1 MADNTKPS
9 DAPCHQTTSDNGSQS
24 EEGPHPQATT
34 RNTTPTATTK
44 ATTPDTNN
52 GAIKKS
58 PDALELDD
66 FGLPI
71 RKYVAPSMPVA
82 PPTAEH
88 SRRPSDV
95 VGSIPLE
102 GNRKESASGPPCEEG
117 LEWDKVTARRTTAIA
132 PTIETGTESGEEEFK
147 DADSRTTSRLSVK
160 DLEEDSKTPVPTDPQ
175 VTESHSSAESVSNS
189 STSPPTSETT
199 KSQVKHGTATGTQ
212 SEDSNASESATEAQ
226 QVEDQA
232 IAEAKKDIP
241 KVEHNRN
248 ASTSSTTNGA
258 GIAGVSEFSHQQ
270 LITHESDKDG
280 KDEKDEK
287 DGWQVMPAYAPYD
300 LYDDDNKL
308 IAKEYDPDAEQETYG
323 YAGLGGAGK
332 GYTRVVLEDDAE
344 SVNSIDENTQY
355 LFKEAGS
362 TSLAEDEESQRD
374 AVSQLQATKDLLTEG
389 QRIAY
394 VGLTRLEMSAMVK
407 EVQALLENA
416 KSRRTNKEVQ
426 IAAES
431 IKMWS
436 QKMMIRL
443 YTHMEISQA
452 EQVMIEQL
460 SDHGVMP
467 QDLTPVLMANARV
480 KNPMADKGQDT
491 STTGSGSGVT
501 SPRSGSVR
509 SSIRADE
516 VPASPPPPYRAQ
528 GDEELA
534 ADVKLPSQMETT
546 DKIDI
551 DIRWTVLCDLF
562 LVLIADSVYDARS
575 RALLERVGKDLE
587 ISWLDICRFEKKVTD
602 ALEMQQNAEKE
613 NWNEDQHMENRRK
626 MALKKRYVYM
636 GLATVGGGLVIGLSA
651 GLMAPLI
658 GAGLAAGFTTIGV
671 TGTGSFLAGVGGA
684 AVITSSAAA
693 SGSVIGVRAANRRTG
708 AVRTFEYRPLHNN
721 KRVNLIVTV
730 SGWMTGK
737 VDDVRLPYS
746 TVDPVMGDIYS
757 VLWEP
762 EMLTSMGDTI
772 NILAT
777 EVRLLS
783 SNTCYVRWHELTATS
798 IRRLPKAYNN
808 YWAARFLSPSWRLC
822 SFLWF

>member
-1 MADNTKPS
+1 MGDQDTAEGSKPR
-9 DAPCHQTTSDNGSQS
+9 NGPSQS
-24 EEGPHPQATT
+24 AS
-34 RNTTPTATTK
+34 
-44 ATTPDTNN
+44 TNN
-52 GAIKKS
+52 DAHVQPDERTPSQTAATNAIVTAQTEAPVPTSTGIPTKMAADV
-58 PDALELDD
+58 PELDD

-71 RKYVAPSMPVA
+71 RTYIAPSTPTPPPA
-82 PPTAEH
+82 PEQ
-88 SRRPSDV
+88 RR
-95 VGSIPLE
+95 
-102 GNRKESASGPPCEEG
+102 RASGVVARIRSATTSRSRKASTSEAHNATVSTPIEPVPAP
-117 LEWDKVTARRTTAIA
+117 VTAQPVPAKVGTD
-132 PTIETGTESGEEEFK
+132 TESGEEDFK
-147 DADSRTTSRLSVK
+147 DAVSRAASRASVN
-160 DLEEDSKTPVPTDPQ
+160 EDDPKTPVPSK
-175 VTESHSSAESVSNS
+175 TELKVPEPLITGSED
-189 STSPPTSETT
+189 TKPPT
-199 KSQVKHGTATGTQ
+199 KHGTADK
-212 SEDSNASESATEAQ
+212 SEELGDKQVEETTEPEQ
-226 QVEDQA
+226 LEDQA

-241 KVEHNRN
+241 KIEHNRN
-248 ASTSSTTNGA
+248 ASSSSAANGL
-258 GIAGVSEFSHQQ
+258 GIVGVSEFSHQQ
-270 LITHESDKDG
+270 LTTHEPEKKDKDE
-280 KDEKDEK
+280 DE
-287 DGWQVMPAYAPYD
+287 WQVMPAYAPYD
-300 LYDDDNKL
+300 MYDDDNKL
-308 IAKEYDPDAEQETYG
+308 IAKEYDPDAEKETYG
-323 YAGLGGAGK
+323 YGGLGGAGK

-362 TSLAEDEESQRD
+362 TSLAEDEETQRD

-394 VGLTRLEMSAMVK
+394 VGLTRLEISAMVK
-407 EVQALLENA
+407 EAEALSDNI
-416 KSRRTNKEVQ
+416 KSRRTKKEVQ
-426 IAAES
+426 VGAES

-443 YTHMEISQA
+443 YTHMDINPA

-480 KNPMADKGQDT
+480 KNPMADDGKDE
-491 STTGSGSGVT
+491 SPSGSGVT
-501 SPRSGSVR
+501 SPRPESVQ
-509 SSIRADE
+509 SPPSYEDE
-516 VPASPPPPYRAQ
+516 KPASPPPPYNAQ

-534 ADVKLPSQMETT
+534 ADVKLPSQMTT
-546 DKIDI
+546 TEKIDI

-562 LVLIADSVYDARS
+562 LVLIADSVYDSRS
-575 RALLERVGKDLE
+575 RVLLEKVGKDLE

-626 MALKKRYVYM
+626 LALKRRYVYM

-658 GAGLAAGFTTIGV
+658 GVGLAAGFTTIGV
-671 TGTGSFLAGVGGA
+671 TGTSGFLAGVGGA
-684 AVITSSAAA
+684 ALITSGAAA

-708 AVRTFEYRPLHNN
+708 AVKTFEYRPLHNN

-746 TVDPVMGDIYS
+746 TVDPTMGDIYS

-777 EVRLLS
+777 EVRDG
-783 SNTCYVRWHELTATS
+783 CS
-798 IRRLPKAYNN
+798 IRLKDNN
-808 YWAARFLSPSWRLC
+808 C
-822 SFLWF
+822 

>member
-1 MADNTKPS
+1 V
-9 DAPCHQTTSDNGSQS
+9 
-24 EEGPHPQATT
+24 EGPGTDDVTA
-34 RNTTPTATTK
+34 TATTE
-44 ATTPDTNN
+44 T
-52 GAIKKS
+52 
-58 PDALELDD
+58 DAD
-66 FGLPI
+66 
-71 RKYVAPSMPVA
+71 
-82 PPTAEH
+82 
-88 SRRPSDV
+88 
-95 VGSIPLE
+95 
-102 GNRKESASGPPCEEG
+102 
-117 LEWDKVTARRTTAIA
+117 
-132 PTIETGTESGEEEFK
+132 SGEEEFK
-147 DADSRTTSRLSVK
+147 DANSRAASRLSVK
-160 DLEEDSKTPVPTDPQ
+160 DLEEDSKTPVPTKPQ
-175 VTESHSSAESVSNS
+175 VTESQGSTAIASNS
-189 STSPPTSETT
+189 PTSASTSETT
-199 KSQVKHGTATGTQ
+199 KSQVKHGTATSTQ
-212 SEDSNASESATEAQ
+212 RESNSTGESAAEPQ
-226 QVEDQA
+226 QVEDKA
-232 IAEAKKDIP
+232 MAEAKKDIP

-248 ASTSSTTNGA
+248 VSTSSTTNGL

-270 LITHESDKDG
+270 LTTHESDKDG

-287 DGWQVMPAYAPYD
+287 DDWQVMPAYAPYD
-300 LYDDDNKL
+300 IYDDDNKL
-308 IAKEYDPDAEQETYG
+308 VAKEYDPDAEQETYG
-323 YAGLGGAGK
+323 YGGLGGAGK
-332 GYTRVVLEDDAE
+332 GYTRVVLDDDAE

-416 KSRRTNKEVQ
+416 KSRRTNREIQV
-426 IAAES
+426 AAES

-480 KNPMADKGQDT
+480 KNPMAEKGGDRS
-491 STTGSGSGVT
+491 STGPGSSVN
-501 SPRSGSVR
+501 SPRPGSVR
-509 SSIRADE
+509 SSMPEEE
-516 VPASPPPPYRAQ
+516 VPASPPPPYTTP
-528 GDEELA
+528 DNEEELA
-534 ADVKLPSQMETT
+534 ADVKLPSQMDTT

-693 SGSVIGVRAANRRTG
+693 SGSVIGGRAANRRTG

-777 EVRLLS
+777 EVRLL
-783 SNTCYVRWHELTATS
+783 
-798 IRRLPKAYNN
+798 
-808 YWAARFLSPSWRLC
+808 
-822 SFLWF
+822 